1 MKKYEK
7 LTAAAGY
14 ALEALKSA
22 GADKAVVT
30 AFNGSTT
37 EFNID
42 GGEFSLMR
50 TIFNEGVGVTAYVG
64 GRNGGASTNA
74 LDRESIDGA
83 ARDAVAAAQSAVPD
97 DAWDISPACEPRDF
111 PSGALECDRDALFS
125 AVRQLK
131 NDVAE
136 RWPNILIEQLVA
148 SYHYGASVKM
158 NSNGVRFT
166 GESGRYEVYLM
177 FSAHDG
183 DKASSFFGSGV
194 VFTDPT
200 KPLIEM
206 GSIASDLDAVSK
218 QTDPKSVSGK
228 FEGTLVLTPDMFGQ
242 FIGLAAGNFASG
254 GVIIEGTSP
263 WKDKLGRQVADPRLN
278 VRFAPLDPAIVC
290 AERVT
295 EDLFVSE
302 DFDFIKDGVLQCFL
316 LSLYASNKTGFD
328 RAKNSSMALVVPEGD
343 TPLEELIAGVDRGLL
358 LGRFSGGQPGTN
370 GDFSGVAKNSF
381 LIENGKIT
389 DAVSEIMINGNLA
402 DMLFR
407 LRGVSKERVADGA
420 SVLPYAAF
428 DGVTISG
435 K

>member
-1 MKKYEK
+1 MKYEK
-7 LTAAAGY
+7 LTGAAEY
-14 ALEALKSA
+14 ALEALKSS
-22 GADKAVVT
+22 GADKAVVN
-30 AFNGSTT
+30 AFSGTT
-37 EFNID
+37 VEFNID

-74 LDRESIDGA
+74 LDRESISGA
-83 ARDAVAAAQSAVPD
+83 VADAIAAAQSAAPD
-97 DAWDISPACEPRDF
+97 DAWDVSPACEPQDF
-111 PSGALECDRDALFS
+111 PSGALECDKDAFFK
-125 AVRQLK
+125 AVEQLK
-131 NDVAE
+131 SDIAAG
-136 RWPNILIEQLVA
+136 WPNILVEQLIA
-148 SYHYGASVKM
+148 SYHRDSSVKL

-166 GESGRYEVYLM
+166 GESGRYEIDLM

-183 DKASSFFGSGV
+183 DKSSSFFGSGV
-194 VFTDPT
+194 IFTDPT
-200 KPLIEM
+200 QPIIDM
-206 GSIASDLDAVSK
+206 GSIRADLDAVAK
-218 QTDPKSVSGK
+218 QTDPKAFHGK
-228 FEGTLVLTPDMFGQ
+228 FDGTLVLTPAMFGE

-263 WKDKLGRQVADPRLN
+263 WKDKLGAQVADPRLN
-278 VRFAPLDPAIVC
+278 VRFAPLDPAIVG

-302 DFDFIKDGVLQCFL
+302 DFDFIKDGVLQSFL

-328 RAKNSSMALVVPEGD
+328 RAKNSSWALVVPAGD
-343 TPLEELIAGVDRGLL
+343 TPLEELIAGVDKGLL

-381 LIENGKIT
+381 LIENGKVT

-402 DMLFR
+402 DMLMN
-407 LRGVSKERVADGA
+407 LRGISKERIADGA

-428 DGVTISG
+428 DGITVSG